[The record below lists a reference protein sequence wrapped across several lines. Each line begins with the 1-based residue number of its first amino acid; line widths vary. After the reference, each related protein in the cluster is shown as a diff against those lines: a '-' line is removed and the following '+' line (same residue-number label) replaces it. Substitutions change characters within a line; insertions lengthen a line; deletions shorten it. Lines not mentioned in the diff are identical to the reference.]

1 MTTAMVNLGRDCSSE
16 LMMMYFTSCSHYL
29 GFMVKLSGLMKTHR
43 FRLRRP
49 AIKPLFPGVHFG
61 GFGGRLTSNDSNDS
75 CRFGKLFGKPHD
87 LHHHCT
93 KKEIVVIEM
102 CNKTEFANLF
112 IPFCHSYE
120 RQDDYRNQHSIFLKP
135 RLSYVSKVI

>member
-49 AIKPLFPGVHFG
+49 AIKPLFPGVQFG